1 VFDKWLGCAERSRKI
16 PASIFPGQGFPP
28 AILAGGQA
36 SLLAVLR
43 CSGAERED

>member
-1 VFDKWLGCAERSRKI
+1 VFDKWPGCAENRGKN

-36 SLLAVLR
+36 PPLAVLR